1 VKVVIGLGLAST
13 ATPEDVG
20 TALATT
26 VTAARCTWK
35 DVVEIATI
43 DSRRDHPAL
52 ARLNV
57 PVRFLSAPA
66 LAAVR
71 VPHPSTAV
79 EWATGTAS
87 VAEAAAL
94 SASGARA
101 LLVPKHCTP
110 SVCTAAARLDDPP

>member
-1 VKVVIGLGLAST
+1 MKVVIGLGLTSS

-26 VTAARCTWK
+26 VAVARCTWK
-35 DVVEIATI
+35 DVVEIATV

-52 ARLNV
+52 ARLSV

-71 VPHPSTAV
+71 APHPSAAV
-79 EWATGTAS
+79 EQATGTAS

-101 LLVPKHCTP
+101 LLVPKRCTP
-110 SVCTAAARLDDPP
+110 SVCTAVARLAEPP